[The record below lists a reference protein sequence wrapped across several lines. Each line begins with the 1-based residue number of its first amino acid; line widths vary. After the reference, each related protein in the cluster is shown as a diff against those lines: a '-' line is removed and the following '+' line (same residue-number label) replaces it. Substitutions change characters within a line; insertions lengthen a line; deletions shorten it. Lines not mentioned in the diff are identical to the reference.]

1 MKPFQLKE
9 ALEQGYAYTRDKRKV
24 VDLKLSDMNI
34 TYRLTGRVED
44 NPENVKAWTVSGHCD
59 ANFVIDHPFDLC
71 YLELETMIVISHND
85 NFYTRIVDI
94 DQLSDLIN
102 FNTDLLKIGE
112 LKITIPQ
119 QK

>member
-1 MKPFQLKE
+1 MKPFELKQ
-9 ALEQGYAYTRDKRKV
+9 ALEQGYAYTRDKKKI

-34 TYRLTGRVED
+34 TYRLTGRLED
-44 NPENVKAWTVSGHCD
+44 GPEIVRAWTVNGDCKLGMP
-59 ANFVIDHPFDLC
+59 NHPFDLC

-85 NFYTRIVDI
+85 NFYTRFIDI